1 MSRKKENRDK
11 DTTSKAIIL
20 VTVIIQLIS
29 AIVSLID
36 KLIE

>member
-1 MSRKKENRDK
+1 MSREKENRDK
-11 DTTSKAIIL
+11 DLTTKAIIL